1 MSVMIRGALLAMML
15 IVTMAGCTMLSGAE
29 DASGVKVE
37 AAMERTLK
45 EQYSLAGKQFHQLN
59 DALAEIQVEI
69 FDDVWLDGSVRSE
82 VIPGQGGTRSN
93 RLHGATNDNSYYF
106 SANRWHGV
114 EGDSKPLLREVATS
128 WTERGWEVSEE
139 LIANGLRITTD
150 TEHGIFLSL
159 LEEPGR
165 IRLTAFSPV
174 YWGDQFALV
183 TAISDRRDAENEAGA
198 TWDTTDRDE
207 NGHAYRLP
215 GVYRPFPAWDAVPEE
230 A

>member
-1 MSVMIRGALLAMML
+1 MNVMIRGAILSIML
-15 IVTMAGCTMLSGAE
+15 IVTMAGCAVLTGPA
-29 DASGVKVE
+29 DASGVTEEV
-37 AAMERTLK
+37 AMERTLK
-45 EQYSLAGKQFHQLN
+45 EQYSLAGERFHQLN
-59 DALAEIQVEI
+59 DVLAELQAEI

-114 EGDSKPLLREVATS
+114 EGDSTPLLRKAARA
-128 WTERGWEVSEE
+128 WTERGWDVSEE
-139 LIANGLRITTD
+139 LIANTLRITTT
-150 TEHGIFLSL
+150 TEHGIFVSL

-183 TAISDRRDAENEAGA
+183 VAIADRRDAENEAGA

-207 NGHAYRLP
+207 NGHAYRQP
-215 GVYRPFPAWDAVPEE
+215 GVYRPFPAWGAVPEE
-230 A
+230 T